1 MATIKVVLRKREN
14 KDGTQPLIIRIVKDR
29 KSSIIHLG
37 YSLYAKDWDEEK
49 QRVKKTHP
57 NSVRLNNL
65 IVAKLASASDKSIE
79 AETSKEHVTAGSIRQ
94 SIKPKAGA
102 LFFAQAQAYL
112 DALKGNGSYTSHVTE
127 SSRLEIFKAYLNVKD
142 ISFPD
147 LTPSL
152 LEKFKIHLK
161 SVRKVS
167 ERTAMNYLLLIR
179 TIYNRAIEDGITE
192 RKYYPFGKGKISI
205 KFPDSTKVGSDKTDV
220 QKLEDALLESPAHD
234 HARNL
239 WLFSFYLAGMR
250 ISDVLRLRWS
260 DFYAGRLQY
269 TMGKNKKPGSLKVP
283 EKALAILAKYEGQ
296 KEKPDDL
303 VFPDL
308 KNLPDLDDPFE
319 VKRRISFVVTNL
331 DKIMRTQVRK
341 IAKIDAKMSMHI
353 SRHTFATLAGDK
365 IPVQMLQKLYRH
377 SDIKTTI
384 GYQANFINKDADDAL
399 DAVIDSI

>member
-1 MATIKVVLRKREN
+1 MATIKVVLRAKYN
-14 KDGTQPLIIRIVKDR
+14 KDGTRPLALRITKDR
-29 KSSIIHLG
+29 KPVFIHLG
-37 YSLYAKDWDEEK
+37 YSLDADDWDEDK
-49 QRVKKTHP
+49 QRVKKSHP

-65 IVAKLASASDKSIE
+65 IAAKLAEASDKSLD
-79 AETSKEHVTAGSIRQ
+79 AETSKEHATASSIKH
-94 SIKPKAGA
+94 SIKPKSGA
-102 LFFAQAQAYL
+102 LFFAQGQAYL
-112 DALKGNGSYTSHVTE
+112 DVLKGTGSYTSYVTE

-152 LEKFKIHLK
+152 LERFKVHLK
-161 SVRKVS
+161 SERNVS

-179 TIYNRAIEDGITE
+179 TIYNRAIKDGVAE
-192 RKYYPFGKGKISI
+192 RKYYPFGDGKISI
-205 KFPDSTKVGSDKTDV
+205 KFPESTKVGSDKTDV
-220 QKLEDALLESPAHD
+220 QKLEDAVLDSPAHD

-239 WLFSFYLAGMR
+239 WLFSFYFAGMR

-269 TMGKNKKPGSLKVP
+269 TMGKNNKPGSLKVP

-296 KEKPDDL
+296 KESQDDL

-308 KNLPDLDDPFE
+308 KTLPNLDDPFE

-331 DKIMRTQVRK
+331 DKIMRNQVRK
-341 IAKIDAKMSMHI
+341 KAGITTKMSMHI

-384 GYQANFINKDADDAL
+384 GYQANFINQDADDAL
-399 DAVIDSI
+399 DAVIGE